1 MTSSLRGVHSDSPHG
16 HRAFLSAPAGDAGK
30 VAVHCCCCDFI
41 SVGVVV
47 IVVVVVGAITVGG
60 RCHGDY

>member
-1 MTSSLRGVHSDSPHG
+1 MLG
-16 HRAFLSAPAGDAGK
+16 HRAFLSAPAGNAGK
-30 VAVHCCCCDFI
+30 VAVHCYCCDFI

-47 IVVVVVGAITVGG
+47 VVVVVGAITVGG

>member
-1 MTSSLRGVHSDSPHG
+1 MLG
-16 HRAFLSAPAGDAGK
+16 HRAFLSAPAGNAGK
-30 VAVHCCCCDFI
+30 VAVHCYCCDFI

-47 IVVVVVGAITVGG
+47 VVVVVGAIAVGG